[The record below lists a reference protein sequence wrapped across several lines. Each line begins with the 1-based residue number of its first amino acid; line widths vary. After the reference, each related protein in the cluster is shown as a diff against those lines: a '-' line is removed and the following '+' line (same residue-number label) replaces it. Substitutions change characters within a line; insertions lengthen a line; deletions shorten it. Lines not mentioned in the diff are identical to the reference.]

1 MSCHQSSIFLLDKM
15 PWDTEEV
22 IRICLPGIDNG
33 SAIDFEARMGS
44 KTRDDCEK
52 LLPVILDNLSSVHL
66 EQ

>member
-1 MSCHQSSIFLLDKM
+1 M